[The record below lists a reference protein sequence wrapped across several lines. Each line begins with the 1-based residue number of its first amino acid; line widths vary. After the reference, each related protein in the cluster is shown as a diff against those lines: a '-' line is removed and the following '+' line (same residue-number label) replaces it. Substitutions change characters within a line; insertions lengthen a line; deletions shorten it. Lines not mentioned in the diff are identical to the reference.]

1 MSKKQSSA
9 GGPSLSSYHIPNQHY
24 HHIHLKLFI
33 TEYSFYLI
41 LVIHQAAKEAEASK
55 VLLRD
60 KECSSQAL
68 LTQLSM
74 TQEECKRVRHQYQLL
89 ECSSAHTRLQ
99 NRLSSVST
107 TAASAAVGLVVAVS
121 RGGHLATGATGT
133 GALPYSGSVQE
144 NGGLLSDMQGTSP
157 GTVPLL
163 YTGVGIGT
171 GAGTGVHL
179 LTQELD
185 KKKVQQQRY
194 GIEAVL
200 GLQASNDIMRQELYH
215 EKGGRA
221 RDKTA
226 LSLALAEAT
235 ARAVLADCVAADCR

>member
-1 MSKKQSSA
+1 
-9 GGPSLSSYHIPNQHY
+9 L
-24 HHIHLKLFI
+24 I
-33 TEYSFYLI
+33 TVHPFYLF
-41 LVIHQAAKEAEASK
+41 LVIHQARKEAEASK
-55 VLLRD
+55 TLLRE
-60 KECSSQAL
+60 KECSFQAL

-107 TAASAAVGLVVAVS
+107 TAASAVMGVAVS
-121 RGGHLATGATGT
+121 RGGHVATGATGAR
-133 GALPYSGSVQE
+133 ALPYGGSIQE
-144 NGGLLSDMQGTSP
+144 DRGLLSDTQGTSP
-157 GTVPLL
+157 GAVPL
-163 YTGVGIGT
+163 YCAGGGAGIGIGT
-171 GAGTGVHL
+171 GAGAGAGVNL
-179 LTQELD
+179 LTLELD

-226 LSLALAEAT
+226 LSLALTEAT
-235 ARAVLADCVAADCR
+235 ARAVLADTVAADCR

>member
-1 MSKKQSSA
+1 
-9 GGPSLSSYHIPNQHY
+9 
-24 HHIHLKLFI
+24 
-33 TEYSFYLI
+33 
-41 LVIHQAAKEAEASK
+41 
-55 VLLRD
+55 
-60 KECSSQAL
+60 
-68 LTQLSM
+68 M
-74 TQEECKRVRHQYQLL
+74 TQEECKRVRHHYQLL

-107 TAASAAVGLVVAVS
+107 TAASAALGSGAHVSVS
-121 RGGHLATGATGT
+121 RSGYVATGATGATGT
-133 GALPYSGSVQE
+133 GALPYGGSNQE
-144 NGGLLSDMQGTSP
+144 DGVLLSDIQGMSP

-163 YTGVGIGT
+163 YTGKGVGAGAGIGL
-171 GAGTGVHL
+171 GVNL

-215 EKGGRA
+215 EKGERA

-235 ARAVLADCVAADCR
+235 ARAVLADTVAADCR

>member
-1 MSKKQSSA
+1 MIIIFIFFLPKILDK
-9 GGPSLSSYHIPNQHY
+9 
-24 HHIHLKLFI
+24 FI
-33 TEYSFYLI
+33 TVHPFYLT
-41 LVIHQAAKEAEASK
+41 LVIHQARKEAEASK
-55 VLLRD
+55 ILLRE
-60 KECSSQAL
+60 KERSFQAL

-107 TAASAAVGLVVAVS
+107 TAASAAMGVGVGAAVS
-121 RGGHLATGATGT
+121 RGGHVATGATGA
-133 GALPYSGSVQE
+133 GALPYGRSIQE
-144 NGGLLSDMQGTSP
+144 DGGLLSDTQAMSP
-157 GTVPLL
+157 GAVNL
-163 YTGVGIGT
+163 YCAGGGAGIGA
-171 GAGTGVHL
+171 GAGVNL

-221 RDKTA
+221 REKTA

-235 ARAVLADCVAADCR
+235 ARAVLADTVAADYR